1 MRYIGILMMA
11 GALAAGGFWAADQW
25 KEKLELLLLF
35 RQMMFYLKGQI
46 LYANAT
52 LPEALREVGGRYAE
66 GRSGFLK
73 EPGAFF
79 LRWQSVWRSRRR
91 AVSCDLEGGGGAVSA
106 GISPGG
112 RGPIKSPG
120 PGRESGLRHKDMQE
134 RTLLFYLEETDGSIG
149 FLKRE
154 MESRTKLYRCLGMA
168 AGLVIG
174 FLSISRLELI
184 LDTVRAIGSQIR
196 VKNIYLGTLL
206 KMVGITYIAE
216 FASGICRDAGFS
228 ALGTQVEMF
237 GKLSILAV
245 SAPVLQALLETL
257 QVFLS

>member
-1 MRYIGILMMA
+1 MTIIQAAVLGITA
-11 GALAAGGFWAADQW
+11 VALAVQL
-25 KEKLELLLLF
+25 KPL
-35 RQMMFYLKGQI
+35 RQEYSVYLI
-46 LYANAT
+46 L
-52 LPEALREVGGRYAE
+52 
-66 GRSGFLK
+66 
-73 EPGAFF
+73 
-79 LRWQSVWRSRRR
+79 
-91 AVSCDLEGGGGAVSA
+91 
-106 GISPGG
+106 
-112 RGPIKSPG
+112 
-120 PGRESGLRHKDMQE
+120 
-134 RTLLFYLEETDGSIG
+134 
-149 FLKRE
+149 
-154 MESRTKLYRCLGMA
+154 A

>member
-1 MRYIGILMMA
+1 MTIIQAAVLGITA
-11 GALAAGGFWAADQW
+11 VALAVQL
-25 KEKLELLLLF
+25 KPM
-35 RQMMFYLKGQI
+35 RQEYSVYLI
-46 LYANAT
+46 L
-52 LPEALREVGGRYAE
+52 
-66 GRSGFLK
+66 
-73 EPGAFF
+73 
-79 LRWQSVWRSRRR
+79 
-91 AVSCDLEGGGGAVSA
+91 
-106 GISPGG
+106 
-112 RGPIKSPG
+112 
-120 PGRESGLRHKDMQE
+120 
-134 RTLLFYLEETDGSIG
+134 
-149 FLKRE
+149 
-154 MESRTKLYRCLGMA
+154 A

>member
-1 MRYIGILMMA
+1 MTIIQAAVLGITA
-11 GALAAGGFWAADQW
+11 VALAVQL
-25 KEKLELLLLF
+25 KPLPQEYSV
-35 RQMMFYLKGQI
+35 YLI
-46 LYANAT
+46 L
-52 LPEALREVGGRYAE
+52 
-66 GRSGFLK
+66 
-73 EPGAFF
+73 
-79 LRWQSVWRSRRR
+79 
-91 AVSCDLEGGGGAVSA
+91 
-106 GISPGG
+106 
-112 RGPIKSPG
+112 
-120 PGRESGLRHKDMQE
+120 
-134 RTLLFYLEETDGSIG
+134 
-149 FLKRE
+149 
-154 MESRTKLYRCLGMA
+154 A

>member
-1 MRYIGILMMA
+1 MTIIQAAVLGITA
-11 GALAAGGFWAADQW
+11 VALAVQL
-25 KEKLELLLLF
+25 KHL
-35 RQMMFYLKGQI
+35 RQEYSVYLI
-46 LYANAT
+46 L
-52 LPEALREVGGRYAE
+52 
-66 GRSGFLK
+66 
-73 EPGAFF
+73 
-79 LRWQSVWRSRRR
+79 
-91 AVSCDLEGGGGAVSA
+91 
-106 GISPGG
+106 
-112 RGPIKSPG
+112 
-120 PGRESGLRHKDMQE
+120 
-134 RTLLFYLEETDGSIG
+134 
-149 FLKRE
+149 
-154 MESRTKLYRCLGMA
+154 A

>member
-1 MRYIGILMMA
+1 MTIIQAAVLGITA
-11 GALAAGGFWAADQW
+11 VALAVQL
-25 KEKLELLLLF
+25 KPL
-35 RQMMFYLKGQI
+35 RQEYSVYLI
-46 LYANAT
+46 L
-52 LPEALREVGGRYAE
+52 
-66 GRSGFLK
+66 
-73 EPGAFF
+73 
-79 LRWQSVWRSRRR
+79 
-91 AVSCDLEGGGGAVSA
+91 
-106 GISPGG
+106 
-112 RGPIKSPG
+112 
-120 PGRESGLRHKDMQE
+120 
-134 RTLLFYLEETDGSIG
+134 
-149 FLKRE
+149 
-154 MESRTKLYRCLGMA
+154 A

-216 FASGICRDAGFS
+216 FASGICRGAGFS

>member
-1 MRYIGILMMA
+1 MGVNLIFKIAAVGILVSVIC
-11 GALAAGGFWAADQW
+11 QV
-25 KEKLELLLLF
+25 
-35 RQMMFYLKGQI
+35 LKH
-46 LYANAT
+46 
-52 LPEALREVGGRYAE
+52 
-66 GRSGFLK
+66 S
-73 EPGAFF
+73 
-79 LRWQSVWRSRRR
+79 
-91 AVSCDLEGGGGAVSA
+91 
-106 GISPGG
+106 
-112 RGPIKSPG
+112 
-120 PGRESGLRHKDMQE
+120 GREDQAFLTSLAGLV
-134 RTLLFYLEETDGSIG
+134 LVLFWIVPYIYVYLILAS
-149 FLKRE
+149 
-154 MESRTKLYRCLGMA
+154 
-168 AGLVIG
+168 GLVIG

>member
-1 MRYIGILMMA
+1 MTIIQAAVLGITA
-11 GALAAGGFWAADQW
+11 VALAVQL
-25 KEKLELLLLF
+25 KPL
-35 RQMMFYLKGQI
+35 RQEYSVYLI
-46 LYANAT
+46 L
-52 LPEALREVGGRYAE
+52 
-66 GRSGFLK
+66 
-73 EPGAFF
+73 
-79 LRWQSVWRSRRR
+79 
-91 AVSCDLEGGGGAVSA
+91 
-106 GISPGG
+106 
-112 RGPIKSPG
+112 
-120 PGRESGLRHKDMQE
+120 
-134 RTLLFYLEETDGSIG
+134 
-149 FLKRE
+149 
-154 MESRTKLYRCLGMA
+154 A

-245 SAPVLQALLETL
+245 SASVLQALLETL

>member
-1 MRYIGILMMA
+1 MAQAVQLKPLRQEYSVYLIL
-11 GALAAGGFWAADQW
+11 
-25 KEKLELLLLF
+25 
-35 RQMMFYLKGQI
+35 
-46 LYANAT
+46 
-52 LPEALREVGGRYAE
+52 
-66 GRSGFLK
+66 
-73 EPGAFF
+73 
-79 LRWQSVWRSRRR
+79 
-91 AVSCDLEGGGGAVSA
+91 
-106 GISPGG
+106 
-112 RGPIKSPG
+112 
-120 PGRESGLRHKDMQE
+120 
-134 RTLLFYLEETDGSIG
+134 
-149 FLKRE
+149 
-154 MESRTKLYRCLGMA
+154 A

>member
-1 MRYIGILMMA
+1 MTIIQAAVLGITA
-11 GALAAGGFWAADQW
+11 VALAVQL
-25 KEKLELLLLF
+25 KPL
-35 RQMMFYLKGQI
+35 RQEYSVYLI
-46 LYANAT
+46 L
-52 LPEALREVGGRYAE
+52 
-66 GRSGFLK
+66 
-73 EPGAFF
+73 
-79 LRWQSVWRSRRR
+79 
-91 AVSCDLEGGGGAVSA
+91 
-106 GISPGG
+106 
-112 RGPIKSPG
+112 
-120 PGRESGLRHKDMQE
+120 
-134 RTLLFYLEETDGSIG
+134 
-149 FLKRE
+149 
-154 MESRTKLYRCLGMA
+154 A

-228 ALGTQVEMF
+228 ALGTQVEMC

>member
-1 MRYIGILMMA
+1 MTIIQAAVLGITA
-11 GALAAGGFWAADQW
+11 VALAVQL
-25 KEKLELLLLF
+25 KPL
-35 RQMMFYLKGQI
+35 RQEYSVYLI
-46 LYANAT
+46 L
-52 LPEALREVGGRYAE
+52 
-66 GRSGFLK
+66 
-73 EPGAFF
+73 
-79 LRWQSVWRSRRR
+79 
-91 AVSCDLEGGGGAVSA
+91 
-106 GISPGG
+106 
-112 RGPIKSPG
+112 
-120 PGRESGLRHKDMQE
+120 
-134 RTLLFYLEETDGSIG
+134 
-149 FLKRE
+149 
-154 MESRTKLYRCLGMA
+154 A

-237 GKLSILAV
+237 RKLSILAV

>member
-1 MRYIGILMMA
+1 MTIIQAAVLGITA
-11 GALAAGGFWAADQW
+11 VALAVQL
-25 KEKLELLLLF
+25 KPL
-35 RQMMFYLKGQI
+35 RQEYSVYLI
-46 LYANAT
+46 L
-52 LPEALREVGGRYAE
+52 
-66 GRSGFLK
+66 
-73 EPGAFF
+73 
-79 LRWQSVWRSRRR
+79 
-91 AVSCDLEGGGGAVSA
+91 
-106 GISPGG
+106 
-112 RGPIKSPG
+112 
-120 PGRESGLRHKDMQE
+120 
-134 RTLLFYLEETDGSIG
+134 
-149 FLKRE
+149 
-154 MESRTKLYRCLGMA
+154 A

-174 FLSISRLELI
+174 FLSISRLALI
-184 LDTVRAIGSQIR
+184 LATVRAIGSQIR

>member
-1 MRYIGILMMA
+1 MTIIQAAVLGITA
-11 GALAAGGFWAADQW
+11 VALAVQL
-25 KEKLELLLLF
+25 KPL
-35 RQMMFYLKGQI
+35 RQEYSVYLI
-46 LYANAT
+46 L
-52 LPEALREVGGRYAE
+52 
-66 GRSGFLK
+66 
-73 EPGAFF
+73 
-79 LRWQSVWRSRRR
+79 
-91 AVSCDLEGGGGAVSA
+91 
-106 GISPGG
+106 
-112 RGPIKSPG
+112 
-120 PGRESGLRHKDMQE
+120 
-134 RTLLFYLEETDGSIG
+134 
-149 FLKRE
+149 
-154 MESRTKLYRCLGMA
+154 A

-257 QVFLS
+257 QVFLSCGGR

>member
-1 MRYIGILMMA
+1 MTIIQAAVLGITA
-11 GALAAGGFWAADQW
+11 VALAVQL
-25 KEKLELLLLF
+25 KPL
-35 RQMMFYLKGQI
+35 RQEYSVYLI
-46 LYANAT
+46 L
-52 LPEALREVGGRYAE
+52 
-66 GRSGFLK
+66 
-73 EPGAFF
+73 
-79 LRWQSVWRSRRR
+79 
-91 AVSCDLEGGGGAVSA
+91 
-106 GISPGG
+106 
-112 RGPIKSPG
+112 
-120 PGRESGLRHKDMQE
+120 
-134 RTLLFYLEETDGSIG
+134 
-149 FLKRE
+149 
-154 MESRTKLYRCLGMA
+154 A

-174 FLSISRLELI
+174 CLSISRLELI

>member
-1 MRYIGILMMA
+1 MTIIQAAVLGITA
-11 GALAAGGFWAADQW
+11 VALAVQL
-25 KEKLELLLLF
+25 KPL
-35 RQMMFYLKGQI
+35 RQEYSVYLI
-46 LYANAT
+46 L
-52 LPEALREVGGRYAE
+52 
-66 GRSGFLK
+66 
-73 EPGAFF
+73 
-79 LRWQSVWRSRRR
+79 
-91 AVSCDLEGGGGAVSA
+91 
-106 GISPGG
+106 
-112 RGPIKSPG
+112 
-120 PGRESGLRHKDMQE
+120 
-134 RTLLFYLEETDGSIG
+134 
-149 FLKRE
+149 
-154 MESRTKLYRCLGMA
+154 A

-245 SAPVLQALLETL
+245 SAPVLQALLE
-257 QVFLS
+257 LSLIHI

>member
-1 MRYIGILMMA
+1 MTIIQAAVLGITA
-11 GALAAGGFWAADQW
+11 VALAVQLKPLRQEYSVYLILAD
-25 KEKLELLLLF
+25 
-35 RQMMFYLKGQI
+35 
-46 LYANAT
+46 
-52 LPEALREVGGRYAE
+52 
-66 GRSGFLK
+66 
-73 EPGAFF
+73 
-79 LRWQSVWRSRRR
+79 
-91 AVSCDLEGGGGAVSA
+91 
-106 GISPGG
+106 
-112 RGPIKSPG
+112 
-120 PGRESGLRHKDMQE
+120 
-134 RTLLFYLEETDGSIG
+134 
-149 FLKRE
+149 
-154 MESRTKLYRCLGMA
+154 
-168 AGLVIG
+168 GLVIG

>member
-1 MRYIGILMMA
+1 MTIIQAAVLGITA
-11 GALAAGGFWAADQW
+11 VALAVQL
-25 KEKLELLLLF
+25 KPL
-35 RQMMFYLKGQI
+35 RQEYSVYLI
-46 LYANAT
+46 L
-52 LPEALREVGGRYAE
+52 
-66 GRSGFLK
+66 
-73 EPGAFF
+73 
-79 LRWQSVWRSRRR
+79 
-91 AVSCDLEGGGGAVSA
+91 
-106 GISPGG
+106 
-112 RGPIKSPG
+112 
-120 PGRESGLRHKDMQE
+120 
-134 RTLLFYLEETDGSIG
+134 
-149 FLKRE
+149 
-154 MESRTKLYRCLGMA
+154 A

-257 QVFLS
+257 QVYLS

>member
-1 MRYIGILMMA
+1 MTIIQAAVLGITA
-11 GALAAGGFWAADQW
+11 VALAVQL
-25 KEKLELLLLF
+25 KPL
-35 RQMMFYLKGQI
+35 RQEYSVYLI
-46 LYANAT
+46 L
-52 LPEALREVGGRYAE
+52 
-66 GRSGFLK
+66 
-73 EPGAFF
+73 
-79 LRWQSVWRSRRR
+79 
-91 AVSCDLEGGGGAVSA
+91 
-106 GISPGG
+106 
-112 RGPIKSPG
+112 
-120 PGRESGLRHKDMQE
+120 
-134 RTLLFYLEETDGSIG
+134 
-149 FLKRE
+149 
-154 MESRTKLYRCLGMA
+154 A

-196 VKNIYLGTLL
+196 VKNSYLGTLL

>member
-1 MRYIGILMMA
+1 MTIIQAAVLGIMA
-11 GALAAGGFWAADQW
+11 VALAVQL
-25 KEKLELLLLF
+25 KPL
-35 RQMMFYLKGQI
+35 RQEDSVYLI
-46 LYANAT
+46 L
-52 LPEALREVGGRYAE
+52 
-66 GRSGFLK
+66 
-73 EPGAFF
+73 
-79 LRWQSVWRSRRR
+79 
-91 AVSCDLEGGGGAVSA
+91 
-106 GISPGG
+106 
-112 RGPIKSPG
+112 
-120 PGRESGLRHKDMQE
+120 
-134 RTLLFYLEETDGSIG
+134 
-149 FLKRE
+149 
-154 MESRTKLYRCLGMA
+154 A

>member
-1 MRYIGILMMA
+1 MTIIQAAVLGITA
-11 GALAAGGFWAADQW
+11 VALAVQL
-25 KEKLELLLLF
+25 KPL
-35 RQMMFYLKGQI
+35 RQEYSVYLI
-46 LYANAT
+46 L
-52 LPEALREVGGRYAE
+52 
-66 GRSGFLK
+66 
-73 EPGAFF
+73 
-79 LRWQSVWRSRRR
+79 
-91 AVSCDLEGGGGAVSA
+91 
-106 GISPGG
+106 
-112 RGPIKSPG
+112 
-120 PGRESGLRHKDMQE
+120 
-134 RTLLFYLEETDGSIG
+134 
-149 FLKRE
+149 
-154 MESRTKLYRCLGMA
+154 A

-174 FLSISRLELI
+174 FFSISRLELI